1 MSIGRLLPVILAA
14 TLAAG
19 ALGYHAYREAEAPF
33 RGFAGDEIFIPVT
46 AGEPS
51 RAIARSLQDSGVI
64 KDAGLFLVLLKLRG
78 KAGGLQAG
86 EYRFTEPA
94 SLLEVMDRLVA
105 GDVYY
110 RSVTIPEGLT
120 LWETA
125 DLLSQRG
132 LGDGAALRAAFGR
145 GALVASLDPR
155 AGDLE
160 GYLFPETYRFVRNPT
175 PDEVA
180 AALVDRFV
188 SVFDDRRRRRAQE
201 LGLGVREVVTLAS
214 VVEKETGLENE
225 RPLIAS
231 VFWNRLKRRM
241 PLQSDPTII
250 YDLKRRG
257 VHPPS
262 RSQAR
267 FPLQHLPAGGTAAG
281 PDRFTRDGGHRRGA
295 PSGRVGPSLLRV
307 AQRRVA
313 SVLQYAAGAQRR
325 RASVPDRPCPQ
336 GTPRQESAAVLIC
349 TPVRA
354 RYPPASIRI
363 GERDRR
369 AVQCSGTR
377 RHSRFVGRRRLE
389 TSSVPSAGALW

>member
-1 MSIGRLLPVILAA
+1 MGPQQVPRTAPPASCADGASGGAAMSIGRLLPVILAA

-257 VHPPS
+257 V
-262 RSQAR
+262 
-267 FPLQHLPAGGTAAG
+267 F
-281 PDRFTRDGGHRRGA
+281 DGDI
-295 PSGRVGPSLLRV
+295 
-307 AQRRVA
+307 
-313 SVLQYAAGAQRR
+313 RR
-325 RASVPDRPCPQ
+325 RDLKLDSPYNTYRQAGLPPGPIASP
-336 GTPRQESAAVLIC
+336 GTGAIDAVLHPAESDHLYFVSRNDGSHQFSNTLPEHNAAVRRFQIDHARKER
-349 TPVRA
+349 RA
-354 RYPPASIRI
+354 RS
-363 GERDRR
+363 RR
-369 AVQCSGTR
+369 QS
-377 RHSRFVGRRRLE
+377 
-389 TSSVPSAGALW
+389 